1 MIAMIG
7 VVARILLCV
16 FVAAGLGRSAVADV
30 VFPGA
35 HWESVDPASAGWSA
49 DGLAAAE
56 AYARQIDS
64 SAVMIVQDGRVVA
77 SWGKPDAKLFV
88 HSIRKSLLSALYG
101 QAVAEKRIDLGR
113 TLADLGIDDKPPAL
127 SAAEKQ
133 ATVRHLLMARSGV
146 YHPAAS
152 ETKRMKER
160 RPQRGSHA
168 PGSFWYYNN
177 WDFNTLGTIY
187 QRATGQ
193 DVFSALERRVA
204 KPIGMEDFSAR
215 DGKFRY
221 EPSSDHPAYTMAL
234 SARDLARFGWL
245 YLNQGRWGDRQIVPM
260 DWVAE
265 STRPYS
271 DAVPGPSPRAV
282 RAVSMFWS
290 RPPTGWWWFISMRH
304 GAGPRNSAARS
315 LARCSGSSWRRRRRR
330 TGAERGT
337 GLRFDAASRADGG
350 GFGVILLCGTAR
362 HGTNAG
368 AR

>member
-1 MIAMIG
+1 MIG

-127 SAAEKQ
+127 SVAEKQ

-160 RPQRGSHA
+160 RPPRGSHA

-177 WDFNTLGTIY
+177 WDFNALGTIY

-271 DAVPGPSPRAV
+271 AAVPGVGYGYLWWPSLADQQLGV
-282 RAVSMFWS
+282 TV
-290 RPPTGWWWFISMRH
+290 
-304 GAGPRNSAARS
+304 GAGAFTARG
-315 LARCSGSSWRRRRRR
+315 SGGQYVLVAPAHRMVVVHLYETRRR
-330 TGAERGT
+330 TTELGGKEFGALLRLIMAAAPSADRG
-337 GLRFDAASRADGG
+337 
-350 GFGVILLCGTAR
+350 
-362 HGTNAG
+362 
-368 AR
+368 